1 VTVSCDRPL
10 HDVDQHGP
18 IDPNDDLGSVRSF
31 LRHLGIPR
39 RTHPRLWSL
48 ATGRGLV
55 GQALPEPRRHHGD
68 REDVDQFTGGVD
80 QPLAADG
87 AEPEPQMN
95 PSKQRRVDSRIGQ
108 KGQGDRPGDLHVAA
122 LRPVDQ
128 R

>member
-1 VTVSCDRPL
+1 MAWAPVWVATCASATP
-10 HDVDQHGP
+10 GGSA
-18 IDPNDDLGSVRSF
+18 DLQATFRRRGVALTF

-55 GQALPEPRRHHGD
+55 AQTLSEPRRHHGD
-68 REDVDQFTGGVD
+68 REDVEQFTGGVD

-95 PSKQRRVDSRIGQ
+95 PSKQWRITSRIGQ
-108 KGQGDRPGDLHVAA
+108 SR
-122 LRPVDQ
+122 
-128 R
+128 